1 MSPVNENENKSKI
14 LVSAENRE
22 EAEEIFTG
30 LTVGRAIET
39 PLGDSPWVHVLGYL
53 ETNSVSSG
61 Q

>member
-22 EAEEIFTG
+22 EADKIFTA
-30 LTVGRAIET
+30 LTVGRAIEA
-39 PLGDSPWVHVLGYL
+39 PPVDSPWVHILGYL